1 VAKAKTVGPVGAI
14 IIGIIMVIG
23 GYLLAFH
30 VGRPAMQKA
39 EASEGWPTVTGVVT
53 HSEVARD
60 HDPDGTMYSPDVE
73 YEYTV
78 DGEDYVGNTITV
90 GAKVSTNVASGAQKK
105 VNEYP
110 EGREVEV
117 HYDPD
122 EPAESCLEP
131 GVKASASIPFWA
143 GIGILVLGVVL
154 AVVTPVKRILG
165 RG

>member
-1 VAKAKTVGPVGAI
+1 MAKVKTVGPIGSI
-14 IIGIIMVIG
+14 IIGGIMVVG

-30 VGRPAMQKA
+30 VGRPAMKKA
-39 EASEGWPTVTGVVT
+39 EASEGWPTTTGVVT

-60 HDPDGTMYSPDVE
+60 HDSDGTMYRPDVE

-78 DGEDYVGNTITV
+78 DGQDYVGNTITV
-90 GAKVSTNVASGAQKK
+90 GAKVSTNVAGGAQKK

-110 EGREVEV
+110 VGKEVKV

-122 EPAESCLEP
+122 DPAESCLEP
-131 GVKASASIPFWA
+131 GVRASASIPFWA
-143 GIGILVLGVVL
+143 GIGVLFIGVLIGVVSPL
-154 AVVTPVKRILG
+154 KSILG